1 MKNHTIV
8 CGYGYHGRKIVEA
21 LEKAKIPH
29 VVIDLAAEE
38 ERENLIK
45 GDAKDEEV
53 LLKAGIKKAKEILI
67 AVSND
72 VDAVFI
78 SLLARSLNPNIRIV
92 AKADRLESMKKIYLA
107 GANKVISPYVI
118 GGRLLARAVAKPLVA
133 EFFQRITIAKDL
145 EVAQIG
151 IGEGSKFAGR
161 RIRDMDLAA
170 RGLAILA
177 VYRAG
182 ELIPNPPSD
191 FRIEAGDHL
200 IVLGS
205 SEEIMKLREEGSLRG
220 A

>member
-1 MKNHTIV
+1 MRNHIIV

-29 VVIDLAAEE
+29 IIIDPAAEE
-38 ERENLIK
+38 EKENLIK

-78 SLLARSLNPNIRIV
+78 SMLARNLNPDIRIV

-133 EFFQRITIAKDL
+133 EFFQRVTIAKDL

-151 IGEGSKFAGR
+151 ISDDSKFAGKK
-161 RIRDMDLAA
+161 IKDMDLAS

-182 ELIPNPPSD
+182 ELIPNPPAE
-191 FRIEAGDHL
+191 FLVEAGDHL
-200 IVLGS
+200 IILGS
-205 SEEIMKLREEGSLRG
+205 SEEIMKLRSREKHL
-220 A
+220 